1 MYIRIILFITAL
13 SIFSGYATGQIISDN
28 IERML
33 QSLDSLVIEKETF
46 VVAKEKRIEE
56 LRKMEKKVQTEEEQ
70 YWMNKLFYEEYMVYD
85 SDSALSY
92 IHKNLD
98 IAQRLNNPQWVAQWK
113 IEQSF
118 ISSATGFLKEGLDLL
133 NEIKVENL
141 SSYAKTD
148 YYGQMMYLYSHYGQ
162 YSGENSSQTALYNIQ
177 EKSYRDSVYFHIPG
191 DHPLY
196 LWYRGWQSKGT
207 PQAAEVRDQLSHVL
221 ATSKFNSRPDA
232 MNSYILAQLYKEENK
247 EEEFLR
253 YLILSSMADIRS
265 ANHDIASLEELGKIL
280 YEKGEIDRGYSYLN
294 YCLSCAQLYKNRIR
308 MIGISSALDAIHK
321 TYEQRNKKQEAD
333 LRRYLLIVSMLS
345 LVLLA
350 AIFFIA
356 LQMKRLK
363 DSRKKLN
370 VANQAL
376 NNHVDELELAHVQL
390 AEANNQ
396 LQSLNGQLLEAN
408 NKLTESNY
416 VKEEYIGYVFN
427 ICSSYISKLDEYR
440 KNINRK
446 IKAGMVEEVKKMT
459 DASSLASNELKEFY
473 ANFDAIFLHI
483 YPDFVS
489 DFNALLQPDKQ
500 IIPKEGE
507 LLNTEL
513 RIYALV
519 RLGISDS
526 VKIAEFLH
534 CSAQTVYN
542 NRLKT
547 QSKAIV
553 PRENFAEIVKS
564 LGKIER

>member
-28 IERML
+28 IEMML
-33 QSLDSLVIEKETF
+33 QSLDSLVVEKETF

-207 PQAAEVRDQLSHVL
+207 HQAAEVRDQLSHVL

-547 QSKAIV
+547 RSKAIV

>member
-13 SIFSGYATGQIISDN
+13 SIFSGYATGQIMSDN

-33 QSLDSLVIEKETF
+33 QSLDSLVVEKETF

-92 IHKNLD
+92 IHKNQD

-265 ANHDIASLEELGKIL
+265 ANHDIASLEELGK
-280 YEKGEIDRGYSYLN
+280 YS
-294 YCLSCAQLYKNRIR
+294 
-308 MIGISSALDAIHK
+308 M
-321 TYEQRNKKQEAD
+321 
-333 LRRYLLIVSMLS
+333 
-345 LVLLA
+345 
-350 AIFFIA
+350 
-356 LQMKRLK
+356 
-363 DSRKKLN
+363 RK
-370 VANQAL
+370 
-376 NNHVDELELAHVQL
+376 
-390 AEANNQ
+390 
-396 LQSLNGQLLEAN
+396 
-408 NKLTESNY
+408 
-416 VKEEYIGYVFN
+416 
-427 ICSSYISKLDEYR
+427 
-440 KNINRK
+440 
-446 IKAGMVEEVKKMT
+446 
-459 DASSLASNELKEFY
+459 
-473 ANFDAIFLHI
+473 
-483 YPDFVS
+483 
-489 DFNALLQPDKQ
+489 
-500 IIPKEGE
+500 
-507 LLNTEL
+507 
-513 RIYALV
+513 
-519 RLGISDS
+519 
-526 VKIAEFLH
+526 
-534 CSAQTVYN
+534 
-542 NRLKT
+542 
-547 QSKAIV
+547 
-553 PRENFAEIVKS
+553 
-564 LGKIER
+564 ER